1 MLLNPG
7 WTGDG
12 PESKIPIMKT
22 KQLESLRKALE
33 IRRSEL
39 EGVVRS
45 RESIAIESRADL
57 IDQIQ
62 SASERDMAVG
72 RLERESVSLREV
84 RAALERIP
92 ARTFGTCL
100 RCEEEISGKRLAA
113 MPWAETCL
121 NCQEQEEQ
129 SGSAGRSA
137 YALAGRALAT

>member
-1 MLLNPG
+1 
-7 WTGDG
+7 
-12 PESKIPIMKT
+12 MKT
-22 KQLESLRKALE
+22 KQLESLRRALE

-39 EGVVRS
+39 EGLMRS
-45 RESIAIESRADL
+45 RESILIESRADL

-72 RLERESVSLREV
+72 HLERESVSLREV
-84 RAALERIP
+84 LAALQRIP

-129 SGSAGRSA
+129 SRQLGGSA
-137 YALAGRALAT
+137 YARAGAALAT